1 MSTAAPLGHTPY
13 LTGGPAGPGRSPGR
27 FFYDFKAIL
36 KQNLHITRPTAP
48 RWKALIETC
57 QKTTRKGMSAVQ
69 AEGQGVAE
77 RTERRAH
84 SPTVLSAALVRWPKE
99 SDREKAPEKKSIGKN
114 LRVSVRFVY
123 HQIVLGARS
132 PNH

>member
-1 MSTAAPLGHTPY
+1 MRREL
-13 LTGGPAGPGRSPGR
+13 
-27 FFYDFKAIL
+27 
-36 KQNLHITRPTAP
+36 
-48 RWKALIETC
+48 
-57 QKTTRKGMSAVQ
+57 SA
-69 AEGQGVAE
+69 
-77 RTERRAH
+77 ERRAH

-132 PNH
+132 PNHQFILKFAEPFDRILTYRFGPSIFGTTR